1 MCEGLEL
8 LWDYVLLMILIYM
21 AYDIFYIK
29 EISPIPPQYHIHP
42 FESQERVSQGCFRM

>member
-21 AYDIFYIK
+21 AHDIFYIN
-29 EISPIPPQYHIHP
+29 EISPIPPQYHIYS
-42 FESQERVSQGCFRM
+42 F